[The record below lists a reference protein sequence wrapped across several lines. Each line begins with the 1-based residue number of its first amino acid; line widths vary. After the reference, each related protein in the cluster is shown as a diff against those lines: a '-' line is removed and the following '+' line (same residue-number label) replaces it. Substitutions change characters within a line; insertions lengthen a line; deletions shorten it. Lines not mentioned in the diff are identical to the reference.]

1 MEMTTIQEI
10 IQEVINY
17 NKMMDEVPKMLDKM
31 TIKQK
36 QEMSE
41 RIELKKQEID
51 VKSSLIINKVR

>member
-1 MEMTTIQEI
+1 MTTIQEI

>member
-51 VKSSLIINKVR
+51 VKSSLIINKVK

>member
-1 MEMTTIQEI
+1 MTTIQEI

-51 VKSSLIINKVR
+51 VKSSLIINKVK